1 LIEGFIELVDQ
12 EKWDEDG
19 ASFMALRQTLLTTLI
34 STDEDA
40 DTYSSQFDKV
50 IIDLTDPILSATKLD
65 ATIFNIILREF
76 ATTGAGE
83 SRLIGETFCI
93 IHITTTKSMSV
104 LNNSHEYLRSDSLL
118 SKSLLSLATMRDGAH
133 SMLLIGNDLLSI
145 NPTLIS
151 LSDFVIRGYPNPRSW
166 AEYYRLHEPIQSSV
180 PQEPQIRAGQVVITS
195 RDVTRIREANGIDSS
210 NSIIMDITELDTT
223 SYQDDLLS
231 PPPITYPKGEGEGS
245 EMAPKDEFE
254 LEPNKGSF
262 SDEGLTDPRTSPISA
277 LLLERASGSVSFEP
291 KTTEDIDQ
299 SFPSDSLIVN
309 EGAPLEPDPCENIL
323 EPSRN
328 MDHGSLLLLVI
339 SLINNRFQVIQIQS
353 WIRSTADTFRRIP
366 SKTCICPLVLSKWN
380 PVQLFLIPITFT
392 H

>member
-1 LIEGFIELVDQ
+1 
-12 EKWDEDG
+12 
-19 ASFMALRQTLLTTLI
+19 MALRQTLLTTLI

-40 DTYSSQFDKV
+40 DTYPSQFDKV

-83 SRLIGETFCI
+83 TRLIGETFCI

-118 SKSLLSLATMRDGAH
+118 SKSLLSLAAMRDEAH

-145 NPTLIS
+145 NPMLIS

-166 AEYYRLHEPIQSSV
+166 AEYCRLHEPIQSSF
-180 PQEPQIRAGQVVITS
+180 PQESQIRAAQVVITPT
-195 RDVTRIREANGIDSS
+195 DVTRIREANGIDSS
-210 NSIIMDITELDTT
+210 TSNSIIMDIAELDTT

-231 PPPITYPKGEGEGS
+231 PPPITYPKGEGGGS

-254 LEPNKGSF
+254 LEPNRGSL
-262 SDEGLTDPRTSPISA
+262 SDEALTDIRTSPISA
-277 LLLERASGSVSFEP
+277 FLLEKAEGSVSFDP
-291 KTTEDIDQ
+291 NATEDIDQ
-299 SFPSDSLIVN
+299 AFPSDSPIVN
-309 EGAPLEPDPCENIL
+309 DEIPLEPDPRENIL
-323 EPSRN
+323 EPSMN
-328 MDHGSLLLLVI
+328 MDHSSLLLLVI
-339 SLINNRFQVIQIQS
+339 NLINNRFQVIQIQS
-353 WIRSTADTFRRIP
+353 WIRSTADTLRRIP
-366 SKTCICPLVLSKWN
+366 LKTCICPLLLSKWN